1 MRKPSG
7 SQHWL
12 LGSMSRN
19 MRRIATVLSTL
30 TLVISLVFAGLLYRV
45 GTTPIPVKTG
55 IVVTADASVG
65 NEELIAP
72 DGTNATDVPEG
83 AEQIADEDVPLAAP
97 GAQKKN
103 PPISAITVVLGFGLG
118 LIVVFFARRIYRV
131 NASIDAMNQKTR

>member
-1 MRKPSG
+1 MRYV
-7 SQHWL
+7 
-12 LGSMSRN
+12 
-19 MRRIATVLSTL
+19 ATVLSTL

-45 GTTPIPVKTG
+45 GTTPIPVRTG

-72 DGTNATDVPEG
+72 DGTNDADVPEG

-97 GAQKKN
+97 AAQKKTSVS
-103 PPISAITVVLGFGLG
+103 PISIVLGFGLG
-118 LIVVFFARRIYRV
+118 LIVVFFARHIYRV